1 MQTRESTRTAES
13 SMIHSRKYL
22 PDATLL
28 LIGFFGAG
36 KKTLGIIAS
45 VALHRRF
52 IDFEAFFREKT
63 GLSPQAYIA
72 AHGLAQYRTVEEDL
86 TRELLTKCRNG
97 CVIVGLGALASNQQQ
112 ILLKDFA
119 QDHPVVYVRRA
130 ESELRRYMGT
140 SQDKFERFWQA
151 GNTFFETCSNFEFYN
166 QTHTDSREFERQ
178 LPSSLKLKETERLF
192 VEFIRRIYGLS
203 HGSPFSSEVSPEV
216 HTFALQVPLD
226 WLYSYK
232 DPEILDSGADVI
244 TLLIDADV
252 DGKDQNRLKGQ
263 LARHMATLRLHSRV
277 PVVVD
282 LGFSPRKIDTYRSVL
297 EMLLRLVPDAVTCS
311 LSCPDEIIQWLNT
324 TKGSIKTIATWH
336 QSTPLGIDVSQTAHI
351 PVEKAIQ
358 SGFDCI
364 RITGESFS
372 IEDNL
377 ACVALRQRLI
387 QNSTIPVIAYNTG
400 LSGRASICL
409 NPTLSPVVPSS
420 MNATGVTLS
429 DAQKALTSCFL
440 TTKMRFTLV
449 GQALEHTLSPAMH
462 VAAYAACGLPH
473 SYEAVQ
479 AATLSEIRTLL
490 EDGSRSGVAISIPYK
505 TAVLPLLDEISP
517 DARNINA
524 VNTVVL
530 KRHRHDGQVVT
541 TRKGYNTDYIGVRN
555 CIHQHL
561 SPANAIRDGTTVLII
576 GAGGMARAA
585 IYACYKMGVRQF
597 CIYNRTLEN
606 ARKLAEY
613 FHRWTH
619 QSGTNLE
626 FEVIESIETQWP
638 TRFRLPTIVIS
649 CLPGQQVGCGEMVD
663 VRISERWLQSTTG
676 GVFLEVAYGPS
687 KTPLMEQMLPF
698 ATKGWVVVDGLSLL
712 VEQGIAQYEIFTKR
726 PAPVPVMRK
735 VIYELSKKNGYLH
748 R

>member
-1 MQTRESTRTAES
+1 MHTRASTRTPES
-13 SMIHSRKYL
+13 STIYSRKYL

-52 IDFEAFFREKT
+52 IDFDAFFREQVNS
-63 GLSPQAYIA
+63 SPQAYIA
-72 AHGLAQYRTVEEDL
+72 AHGLAQYRSVEGDL
-86 TRELLTKCRNG
+86 TRELLTKCSKG
-97 CVIVGLGALASNQQQ
+97 CVIVGLGAVASNQQQ
-112 ILLKDFA
+112 VLLKDFA
-119 QDHPVVYVRRA
+119 REHPMVYVRRA
-130 ESELRRYMGT
+130 ESELRQFVGT
-140 SQDKFERFWQA
+140 SQDKFERFWRV

-166 QTHTDSREFERQ
+166 QTHTDSQEFGRQ

-192 VEFIRRIYGLS
+192 VGFVQRIYGPS
-203 HGSPFSSEVSPEV
+203 PRSPFSSELFPEV
-216 HTFALQVPLD
+216 HTFALQVPLA
-226 WLYSYK
+226 WLDSCGNF
-232 DPEILDSGADVI
+232 EILDAGADAI
-244 TLLIDADV
+244 TLLIDV
-252 DGKDQNRLKGQ
+252 DGKDQDRLQ
-263 LARHMATLRLHSRV
+263 SHLARHMATLRLHSRV
-277 PVVVD
+277 PVVADVR
-282 LGFSPRKIDTYRSVL
+282 LSTTKLDTYRLVL

-311 LSCPDEIIQWLNT
+311 LSCPNEIIQRLNA
-324 TKGSIKTIATWH
+324 TKGSIKTIATCH
-336 QSTPLGIDVSQTAHI
+336 QSTPLGRDASQNAHS
-351 PVEKAIQ
+351 PVEKANQ
-358 SGFDCI
+358 LGFDCI
-364 RITGESFS
+364 RITGESCS

-377 ACVALRQRLI
+377 ACVAFRQRLI
-387 QNSTIPVIAYNTG
+387 QGSTIPVIAYNTG
-400 LSGRASICL
+400 ISGRASICL
-409 NPTLSPVVPSS
+409 NPTLSPVVPTS
-420 MNATGVTLS
+420 MDATGITIL

-440 TTKMRFTLV
+440 ATKKRFTLV

-462 VAAYAACGLPH
+462 NAAYTACGLPH

-490 EDGSRSGVAISIPYK
+490 DDESHGGVAISIPYK
-505 TAVLPLLDEISP
+505 TAILPMLDEISS
-517 DARNINA
+517 DARDINA
-524 VNTVVL
+524 VNTVVIE
-530 KRHRHDGQVVT
+530 RHRQDGQMVT

-555 CIHQHL
+555 CIHKHL

-576 GAGGMARAA
+576 GAGGMAHAA
-585 IYACYKMGVRQF
+585 IYACHKLGARQF

-613 FHRWTH
+613 FHRWTQ

-626 FEVIESIETQWP
+626 LEVIHSVEEQWP
-638 TRFRLPTIVIS
+638 TRLRQPTIVIS
-649 CLPGQQVGCGEMVD
+649 CLPGQQVGSEEMVD
-663 VRISERWLQSTTG
+663 VRISEQWLQSTTG

-726 PAPVPVMRK
+726 PAPVHVMRK
-735 VIYELSKKNGYLH
+735 MIYELSKEYGYLH